1 MHRAGG
7 AVPVVAGS
15 VARVVTLLFTVAA
28 VNMSAPANIS
38 NNKCRHHK
46 LDRVKNNHQP
56 SHASRSLA
64 AASGLQSLSRSRRS
78 LESSMGGGLYR
89 SPLASPRSQGCHR
102 SAPSPTPVLLSTS
115 WARSLLSTARCFLRH
130 LEHIKALLSRSRRCA
145 GVCTMAVTRSY
156 LGHILRSISTSRT
169 AAAKSAF

>member
-1 MHRAGG
+1 MHRAGR

-64 AASGLQSLSRSRRS
+64 AASGLQSLAVASQSRVFH
-78 LESSMGGGLYR
+78 G
-89 SPLASPRSQGCHR
+89 
-102 SAPSPTPVLLSTS
+102 
-115 WARSLLSTARCFLRH
+115 
-130 LEHIKALLSRSRRCA
+130 RRCIEA
-145 GVCTMAVTRSY
+145 
-156 LGHILRSISTSRT
+156 L
-169 AAAKSAF
+169 